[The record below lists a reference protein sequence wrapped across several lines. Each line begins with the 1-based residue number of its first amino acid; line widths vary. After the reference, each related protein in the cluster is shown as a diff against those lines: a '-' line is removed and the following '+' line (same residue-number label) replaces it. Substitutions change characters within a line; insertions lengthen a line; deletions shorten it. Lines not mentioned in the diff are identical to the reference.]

1 MLDTTSTSK
10 EIRQF
15 LLGAI
20 LGASFFLVLAG
31 VVEIA
36 ISREEKCHRENQRM
50 RLAANNYQVCLPEW
64 ESYFLRSTSRGIVW
78 TLNHDAAAPLGW
90 VIMLV
95 FYTVLGGFCAQM
107 PRTWGVATFL
117 AVGLSAVA
125 IFAGMGY
132 FLEFI
137 VF

>member
-10 EIRQF
+10 ELKQF

-36 ISREEKCHRENQRM
+36 ISREEQCHSENQRV
-50 RLAANNYQVCLPEW
+50 RLAANNYDVCLPQW
-64 ESYFLRSTSRGIVW
+64 ESYFLHSTSRGIVW
-78 TLNHDAAAPLGW
+78 TLNHDAPAPIGW
-90 VIMLV
+90 VVMLA
-95 FYTVLGGFCAQM
+95 FYSFLGGFCAQM
-107 PRTWGVATFL
+107 SRGWGIITFF

-125 IFAGMGY
+125 VFAGMGY

>member
-1 MLDTTSTSK
+1 MEPTSTSK
-10 EIRQF
+10 ELRQF

-36 ISREEKCHRENQRM
+36 ISREEQCHRENQRV
-50 RLAANNYQVCLPEW
+50 RLAANNYDVCLPQW
-64 ESYFLRSTSRGIVW
+64 ESYFLHSISRGIVW
-78 TLNHDAAAPLGW
+78 TLNHDAPAPLGW
-90 VIMLV
+90 VVMLA
-95 FYTVLGGFCAQM
+95 FYSVLGGFCAQM
-107 PRTWGVATFL
+107 SRGWGIITFF